1 VLESDREQTPL
12 RWRLYASSAD
22 FESAEGTADAIEA
35 EEGLSTVETEYVQP
49 AIMPLAELPSHTA
62 VSLVPSSATPVSPA
76 NIETTARSSAWQE
89 HLARA
94 VAQTDERM
102 AQWIADQRRQLTVG
116 LDGLVADLQQR
127 RQKEVEQLE
136 TWRVFERARLE
147 TEFAAEEERFRTR
160 LLAELNAFE
169 EQLGLRLDEQE
180 QRLARWWDEAETL
193 TQRRFAAIREDP
205 AKPTS

>member
-35 EEGLSTVETEYVQP
+35 EEGLATVETEYVQP
-49 AIMPLAELPSHTA
+49 AIMPLAELPSTTT
-62 VSLVPSSATPVSPA
+62 VSLVPSSS
-76 NIETTARSSAWQE
+76 IEAPARSSAWQE

>member
-1 VLESDREQTPL
+1 
-12 RWRLYASSAD
+12 
-22 FESAEGTADAIEA
+22 
-35 EEGLSTVETEYVQP
+35 GLATVETEYVQP
-49 AIMPLAELPSHTA
+49 AIMPLAELPSHT
-62 VSLVPSSATPVSPA
+62 VSLVPSSSTPVSPA
-76 NIETTARSSAWQE
+76 SVETTARSSAWQE

-193 TQRRFAAIREDP
+193 TQR
-205 AKPTS
+205 

>member
-1 VLESDREQTPL
+1 MLESDREQTPL

-62 VSLVPSSATPVSPA
+62 VSLVPSSS
-76 NIETTARSSAWQE
+76 IEAPARSSAWQE